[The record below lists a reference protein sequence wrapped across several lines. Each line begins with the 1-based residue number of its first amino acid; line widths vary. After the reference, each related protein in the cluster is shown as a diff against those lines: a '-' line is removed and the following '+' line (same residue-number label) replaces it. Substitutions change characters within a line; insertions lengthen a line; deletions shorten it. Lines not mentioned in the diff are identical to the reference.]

1 MLTTDRVEE
10 LLQQHNFID
19 RGGSKK
25 ESTDIRYRLY
35 SIGTQSNLILEIGSE
50 QGIRVLLSANMQP
63 LVDRLKSEGT
73 ITVDDVNDFSL
84 REEPKIKFEIE
95 KGVITPYW
103 WRYKVGS
110 YDEDNLLR
118 GIELYNML
126 LQWGEK
132 EITGV
137 SE

>member
-1 MLTTDRVEE
+1 MLTDRAEE

-19 RGGSKK
+19 RGGAKK
-25 ESTDIRYRLY
+25 ESADIRYRLY

-50 QGIRVLLSANMQP
+50 QGIRVLLSSNMQP

-84 REEPKIKFEIE
+84 NDEPKIKFEIE

-103 WRYKVGS
+103 WKYKVGS
-110 YDEDNLLR
+110 FDEDNLLR

-132 EITGV
+132 EITGG
-137 SE
+137 

>member
-1 MLTTDRVEE
+1 
-10 LLQQHNFID
+10 
-19 RGGSKK
+19 
-25 ESTDIRYRLY
+25 
-35 SIGTQSNLILEIGSE
+35 
-50 QGIRVLLSANMQP
+50 MQP

>member
-1 MLTTDRVEE
+1 MLTDRAEE

-19 RGGSKK
+19 RGGAKK
-25 ESTDIRYRLY
+25 ESADIRYRLY

-50 QGIRVLLSANMQP
+50 QGIRVLLSSNMQP

-84 REEPKIKFEIE
+84 SEEPKIKFEIE

-110 YDEDNLLR
+110 FDEDNLLR

-132 EITGV
+132 EITGG
-137 SE
+137 